1 MKRCLYQLRTFSSI
15 SEFTKTTFV
24 FHTKWNLDLTSL
36 KGFVQCTFVALRRI
50 YVDAPSTRIFSRDTV
65 LQLKLPQFSGVQRIF
80 FTMFIPISIIIKWII
95 IIKYVLFYTFALTFI
110 NIEDTECTDRLTTSR
125 RLLQP
130 PYMKESAFSLTGM
143 QRSVRQWS
151 L

>member
-36 KGFVQCTFVALRRI
+36 KGFVQGTFVALRRI

-65 LQLKLPQFSGVQRIF
+65 LQLKLP
-80 FTMFIPISIIIKWII
+80 
-95 IIKYVLFYTFALTFI
+95 
-110 NIEDTECTDRLTTSR
+110 
-125 RLLQP
+125 
-130 PYMKESAFSLTGM
+130 
-143 QRSVRQWS
+143 
-151 L
+151 